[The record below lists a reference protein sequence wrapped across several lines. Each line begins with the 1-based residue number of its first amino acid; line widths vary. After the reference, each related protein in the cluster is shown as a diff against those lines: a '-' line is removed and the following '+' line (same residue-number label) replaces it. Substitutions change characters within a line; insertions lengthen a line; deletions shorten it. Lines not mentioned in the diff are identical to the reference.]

1 MREAGNYYH
10 VEQSAYWNRCSP
22 SGRQV
27 LINQAPVTS
36 GPSQTASGKAYRVVP
51 DERELTELR
60 NEAKADKDQT
70 AAQLAKAKLARE
82 KLEGLTEGLAHT
94 DEVIKQ
100 AETEITRL
108 KEENGELR
116 HKAEMKESGKP
127 GIDFSQIEGA
137 SKQPKTDGLQPGPG
151 ADD

>member
-10 VEQSAYWNRCSP
+10 VVQSAYWNRFST

-27 LINQAPVTS
+27 VINQAPVTS
-36 GPSQTASGKAYRVVP
+36 GPSQIVSGKVYRVVS

-60 NEAKADKDQT
+60 SEAKADKDQ
-70 AAQLAKAKLARE
+70 AVVELAKARLARE

-100 AETEITRL
+100 AQTEITRL

-127 GIDFSQIEGA
+127 STDFSQIEG